1 MIETLGR
8 AGLTLGEALEREEDL
23 ETVKRAVIRE
33 QVIRDSM
40 AATGEPREIVT
51 EMLDAVRSMD
61 GEAVEELTE
70 GEPTTLRDGL
80 ERYVDQ
86 LGRLIEGDPGATSE
100 DVLHA
105 LSTLLSFS
113 WPAGDGE
120 GPEDLAQYIHAAY
133 VRLGPSYGVE
143 MLAWSELEP
152 YQRDLAVAI
161 CRDLLSGGIIRPVLK

>member
-1 MIETLGR
+1 VIETLGR

-40 AATGEPREIVT
+40 AQTGEPREIVA

-61 GEAVEELTE
+61 HEAVEELTE

-80 ERYVDQ
+80 ERYVNQ
-86 LGRLIEGDPGATSE
+86 LGRLIEGDPGATSG
-100 DVLHA
+100 DVLND
-105 LSTLLSFS
+105 LGTLLAYS

-133 VRLGPSYGVE
+133 VRLAPSFGVE
-143 MLAWSELEP
+143 VLAWADLAP
-152 YQRDLAVAI
+152 YQRELAVAI
-161 CRDLLSGGIIRPVLK
+161 CRDLLSGGIIRPALA